1 MWVIEMKQWENDEQL
16 FEMIRGRLY
25 TPVVGDIL
33 DSLGYYHQFLPQAV
47 RPLRENMKL
56 AGRAMPVLMIDVYG
70 KQEKPFGLLTEALDQ
85 LKGSEVFLASGGEM
99 RCAYW
104 GELLTATAKMRGA
117 AGAVING
124 WHRDTPRVLEQN
136 WPVFSRG
143 CYAQDS
149 SVRTQVVNY
158 RCPIE
163 VGEVSVMP
171 GDIIFGDID
180 GVLVIPKDVADEVF
194 EKALEKAAGEK
205 LVRKAIEEGMSSTE
219 AFKTF
224 GIL

>member
-1 MWVIEMKQWENDEQL
+1 MENSDSRAAWLETIK
-16 FEMIRGRLY
+16 EKLY

-33 DSLGYYHQFLPQAV
+33 DQLGYYRQFLPQAIH
-47 RPLRENMKL
+47 PLRDNMKI
-56 AGRAMPVLMIDVYG
+56 AGFAMPVLMIDVYG

-85 LKGSEVFLASGGEM
+85 LEEHEIYIASGGGN

-104 GELLTATAKMRGA
+104 GELLTATARIRGA

-124 WHRDTPRVLEQN
+124 WHRDTPQILEQN

-143 CYAQDS
+143 PYAQDS

-163 VGEVSVMP
+163 IGQAWINP
-171 GDIIFGDID
+171 GDLIFGDLD
-180 GVLVIPKDVADEVF
+180 GVLIIPAAVCEKVI

-205 LVRKAIEEGMSSTE
+205 LVRGAIENGMSSTA
-219 AFKTF
+219 AFNKYK
-224 GIL
+224 IL